1 MNAATLSPK
10 RKTPAAR
17 PRQQGFTLVEIM
29 VALTIGLV
37 MTAGILQITQANKAS
52 NRLVR
57 NLSFVQENMRTAME
71 LLGRDVRRAGFFAI
85 NDIPV
90 LTPPPALDLT
100 TTVDGSENG
109 GAVNDNDTI
118 TVVYASDPRYFGG
131 LDCLG
136 QNPTI
141 PAGTTTV
148 RNTYFVQNEQLMC
161 RGNGNASAQPLVE
174 GVEALQILYG
184 ENTDGDPQSA
194 NIYVRADQVTNMN
207 DVVSVRIAMRFRSRA
222 NVTSTVDTN
231 QYALLDEG
239 ASTAP
244 NDRLLRREITT
255 TISLRNTQ

>member
-1 MNAATLSPK
+1 MKNSIALSST
-10 RKTPAAR
+10 RKISGIR

-37 MTAGILQITQANKAS
+37 MTAGILQISQANKAS

-71 LLGRDVRRAGFFAI
+71 LLKRDVRRAGFFAI
-85 NDIPV
+85 NGVPIP
-90 LTPPPALDLT
+90 TPPPPLAA
-100 TTVDGSENG
+100 TTVDGSEN

-118 TVVYASDPRYFGG
+118 TVAYESDPRYFGG
-131 LDCLG
+131 KDCLG
-136 QNPTI
+136 QAPTI
-141 PAGTTTV
+141 PAGTTKV
-148 RNTYFVQNEQLMC
+148 RNTYFVKDEQLMC
-161 RGNGNASAQPLVE
+161 RGNGNARALSLVD

-184 ENTDGDPQSA
+184 ENTDGDPRSA
-194 NIYVRADQVTNMN
+194 NKYVRADQVTNMSN
-207 DVVSVRIAMRFRSRA
+207 VVSVRIAMRFRSRA
-222 NVTSTVDTN
+222 NVSSTVNTN

-239 ASTAP
+239 ASAVP